1 MSLKGRLHDFREWV
15 IPLLNQPD
23 GRQVAADAERL
34 SRDLAS
40 VEAQGWT
47 AHPDVALDEARR
59 IFDAEM
65 ARRAS
70 ADAKATT
77 YIAVIAALVP
87 IGLSV
92 QGAVVENKIG
102 TAPSWVNLLIL
113 AAGMLYVIGAGIWA
127 FRALKVSGAAR
138 ADIPDV
144 LRAWKRRDPRIHMIR
159 TTLKAARLN
168 WSSVNDKVT
177 FIRMAHEYLM
187 RAFVTFSLLLIVNA
201 AWTLA
206 SSAVNALRIHQTA
219 ARQHRDTSTSHI
231 PACPSKA
238 SPHRRSGRTTACR

>member
-1 MSLKGRLHDFREWV
+1 VSLKSRLNDFREWV
-15 IPLLNQPD
+15 IPLLDQPD
-23 GRQVAADAERL
+23 AMQVAADAERL
-34 SRDLAS
+34 SRDLAA
-40 VEAQGWT
+40 VESQGWT
-47 AHPDVALDEARR
+47 AHGDVALDEARR

-102 TAPSWVNLLIL
+102 TAPSWVNLIIL

-144 LRAWKRRDPRIHMIR
+144 LRAWRRHDPRIHMIQ

-168 WSSVNDKVT
+168 WSGVNDKVT

-206 SSAVNALRIHQTA
+206 SGAANALRTRQTLAVQHRNTSA
-219 ARQHRDTSTSHI
+219 ARI
-231 PACPSKA
+231 PVCPSKA
-238 SPHRRSGRTTACR
+238 SPSRQEDRTLACH

>member
-1 MSLKGRLHDFREWV
+1 MSLKNRLHDFREWV
-15 IPLLNQPD
+15 IPLLDQPD
-23 GRQVAADAERL
+23 AMQVAVDAERL
-34 SRDLAS
+34 LRDLAS

-47 AHPDVALDEARR
+47 AHADAAMDEARR

-102 TAPSWVNLLIL
+102 TAPSWANLLIL

-127 FRALKVSGAAR
+127 FRALKVSARPERTYPTSLEHGEGA
-138 ADIPDV
+138 
-144 LRAWKRRDPRIHMIR
+144 IR
-159 TTLKAARLN
+159 
-168 WSSVNDKVT
+168 
-177 FIRMAHEYLM
+177 E
-187 RAFVTFSLLLIVNA
+187 
-201 AWTLA
+201 
-206 SSAVNALRIHQTA
+206 
-219 ARQHRDTSTSHI
+219 ST
-231 PACPSKA
+231 
-238 SPHRRSGRTTACR
+238 